1 MKKLILMC
9 SAILF
14 FSAPLFGQNRLV
26 DNAGLL
32 NSSQANNLRELL
44 DIVSET
50 YKFDIVIVTEEN
62 IGNVEPMDYADD
74 YFDYNGYGF
83 GDNFDGCIFLQV
95 TGIREYWFSTSGR
108 GEKIFDNTAAGN
120 KLENDMLKSIRK
132 NDYYGAY
139 LAYVKNWEKFLELDA
154 KGRSYNFFNQNFAI
168 MVIIAWV
175 LSLLTGLIVVAAWK
189 RGMNTARLKTNAASY
204 ILSDTLLFADKRD
217 RFLYSTVTKTAK
229 PKSTS
234 SGSRGGSHTSS
245 SGRSHGG
252 RGGRY

>member
-1 MKKLILMC
+1 M
-9 SAILF
+9 F

-32 NSSQANNLRELL
+32 TSSQASNLRELL
-44 DIVSET
+44 DVVSET
-50 YKFDIVIVTEEN
+50 YKFDIVIVTETS
-62 IGNVEPMDYADD
+62 IGGAEPMDYADD

-83 GDNFDGCIFLQV
+83 GDNFDGCLFLQV
-95 TGIREYWFSTSGR
+95 TGSRDYWFSTCGR
-108 GEKIFDNTAAGN
+108 GIKILNNTAGG
-120 KLENDMLKSIRK
+120 KLEADVLKSLRK
-132 NDYYGAY
+132 NDNYGAY
-139 LAYVKNWEKFLELDA
+139 QSFVKNWEKFLALDA
-154 KGRSYNFFNQNFAI
+154 KGRNYNFFQHHFAV

-175 LSLLTGLIVVAAWK
+175 LSLLAGLIVVAVWK
-189 RGMNTARLKTNAASY
+189 RDMNTARLKTNAASY
-204 ILSDTLLFADKRD
+204 ILSSTLFFSDKRD

-234 SGSRGGSHTSS
+234 SGGRSGTHTSS